1 MLISPYRIIS
11 FVIVL
16 FVAPALPGIAARTRA
31 ILTRRRGPPV
41 LQLYSDVSKLVRRG
55 TVYSSTTTWI
65 FRLAPVAVL
74 STALIAAILLPFD
87 GESALFSFSGDVVA
101 FVYAL
106 GFGRLILVLAA
117 LDTGSSFEGMGASRE
132 VTVAAFVE
140 VGFFLSLAVLSLVT
154 GELSLS
160 GMLAAPA
167 SAVDVRTFPPLAM
180 VAGSL
185 FAMMLA
191 DAARVP
197 VDDPTTH
204 LELTMIHEVMV
215 LDHSGPDLALLLY
228 GGALRLT
235 LFAAI
240 IVGVLIPRA
249 SLTAGV
255 STALMIGGLAL
266 VGVGIGVVES
276 VMARFRWP
284 RVPLYLA
291 GGSALALFSLVL
303 LVWGSGA

>member
-16 FVAPALPGIAARTRA
+16 LVAPALPGIAARTRA
-31 ILTRRRGPPV
+31 VLTRRRGPPV
-41 LQLYSDVSKLVRRG
+41 LQLYSDLWKLVRRG
-55 TVYSSTTTWI
+55 AVYSSTTTWI

-74 STALIAAILLPFD
+74 STAVIAAILLPLD

-101 FVYAL
+101 FACAL

-167 SAVDVRTFPPLAM
+167 LAVDVRTFPPLAM
-180 VAGSL
+180 VAGCL

-249 SLTAGV
+249 SLAAGV
-255 STALMIGGLAL
+255 STALMMGGLAL

-276 VMARFRWP
+276 VMARLRWP

-291 GGSALALFSLVL
+291 GSSALALFSLVL
-303 LVWGSGA
+303 LVWGGR